1 MSVRLKIQ
9 SITLAADEEARLP
22 AFGCDGVQWV
32 SLQIKTD
39 QEISAWIAHGRR
51 NTVQSEETP
60 DVPAEATDDP
70 ASLPDATEAATIEA
84 NSVVEGGQGVKWEL
98 FGGPDVAQ
106 VVLHNTSVATANVT
120 VKGRLW

>member
-1 MSVRLKIQ
+1 MSVRLKVQ
-9 SITLAADEEARLP
+9 TITLEADEQARLA
-22 AFGCDGVQWV
+22 AFQVPLGAQWV

-39 QEISAWIAHGRR
+39 QEIEAWIAHGRR
-51 NTVQSEETP
+51 NEETP

-70 ASLPDATEAATIEA
+70 ASLPDATEAAVIEA
-84 NSVVEGGQGVKWEL
+84 NAVTEGGQGAKFEL

-106 VVLHNTSVATANVT
+106 ICLHNTSEATANVT